1 MWGTVRKEGDSPPLT
16 GIWSETLP
24 RTHANEKPCSVS
36 EGTPPYLSP
45 ERPVAV
51 VLGQEG
57 KGVCPQPSILAWRS
71 PMKGTHT

>member
-1 MWGTVRKEGDSPPLT
+1 MGDSEERRRFSPLD
-16 GIWSETLP
+16 WNLVRNP
-24 RTHANEKPCSVS
+24 AWTHANEKPCSVS